1 MKREHLDIPVRAGSG
16 FGRPPLPR
24 SVHKTGLKTSG
35 MMTRSMTLRRV
46 YLKRYNRAAL
56 SDHSQEDYRYTLN
69 LWEKHTSDPT
79 ISKIT
84 DLMMADF
91 RAKLLESGLSYST
104 VDRTRRILEA
114 IFRCIAPPEL
124 GNPNGSGELRRVP
137 RMEPCP
143 RTNTP
148 RVVERALADD
158 PGPLP
163 ADPKK
168 YTFRQAT
175 AALYV
180 PESPEISPRTVQ
192 KLRHQANRWERLTR
206 NPGIEA
212 IGRADFIAFRQAC
225 LDLGL
230 SAATIEG
237 TISDVLTVIGHCVD
251 TGVLDR
257 VPGPGKRVK
266 RRPILRETPS
276 LESFAKV
283 YSAAES
289 VTWPVTLRRSRNSGR
304 IRHAVQ
310 WWQGLLCASYLTGL
324 RSSDLL
330 TMTWAEV
337 KADRIVRRM
346 RKTGFEIQIPAHP
359 VLMTHLAALHRETD
373 PQPDDPIFGHL
384 KAHKQ
389 LRQQLGALCLSQ
401 GSSGLDFKRSAAL
414 PGNRGGMR
422 GQALALSF
430 SGIAFEAPTL
440 SILIRSRSFG
450 TPCRTSRSRRSWGK
464 RHDSLSPR
472 HRSTPWT
479 CSAGSART
487 SWSSCSVNCWRGR
500 CPHERSRKRF

>member
-1 MKREHLDIPVRAGSG
+1 
-16 FGRPPLPR
+16 
-24 SVHKTGLKTSG
+24 

-69 LWEKHTSDPT
+69 LWEKHSGDPT

-84 DLMMADF
+84 DRVMADF
-91 RAKLLESGLSYST
+91 RAKLLESGLSFST

-124 GNPNGSGELRRVP
+124 GNPNGSGELRRIP

-148 RVVERALADD
+148 RVIKRAVADD

-163 ADPKK
+163 ADPKQ

-180 PESPEISPRTVQ
+180 PESPEISCRTVQ
-192 KLRHQANRWERLTR
+192 KLRHQANRWERFTL

-212 IGRADFIAFRQAC
+212 IGRTDFIAFRQAC
-225 LDLGL
+225 LDRGL

-237 TISDVLTVIGHCVD
+237 TISDVLTVISHCAD
-251 TGVLDR
+251 AGLLDR
-257 VPGPGKRVK
+257 IPGCGKRIK

-283 YSAAES
+283 YSATES
-289 VTWPVTLRRSRNSGR
+289 VTWPVTLRRSRTSGR

-330 TMTWAEV
+330 TITWAEV

-359 VLMTHLAALHRETD
+359 VLMKHLAALQLATD

-384 KAHKQ
+384 KAHAQ
-389 LRQQLGALCLSQ
+389 LRHELGALCLSQ
-401 GSSGLDFKRSAAL
+401 GVERIGLQSLRRMAAQSWERAR
-414 PGNRGGMR
+414 PGAGSLILGHRFRGADVFYLDPFAVLQEAMPHVAIPAVMG
-422 GQALALSF
+422 
-430 SGIAFEAPTL
+430 EAPQPTKPAPSAL
-440 SILIRSRSFG
+440 DALRG
-450 TPCRTSRSRRSWGK
+450 LGK
-464 RHDSLSPR
+464 DELVKLLGDLLTERA
-472 HRSTPWT
+472 
-479 CSAGSART
+479 SA
-487 SWSSCSVNCWRGR
+487 
-500 CPHERSRKRF
+500 